1 MTIFRKNVSD
11 LSIDEILGELRDIA
25 RLEEKK
31 TIRGDL
37 RKRKGQLRARLKRA
51 EKSATHV

>member
-1 MTIFRKNVSD
+1 MNFRKHVSD

-25 RLEEKK
+25 RLEGRK

-37 RKRKGQLRARLKRA
+37 RKRKGQLRARLKRT
-51 EKSATHV
+51 EKSVAHA

>member
-1 MTIFRKNVSD
+1 MNFRKNVSD

-25 RLEEKK
+25 LLEEKK

-37 RKRKGQLRARLKRA
+37 RKRKDQLRARLKRA
-51 EKSATHV
+51 EKSASHA